1 MKLKERERKKSEN
14 ENFSRVGFFA
24 LFLNFLCFGL
34 VSMDYELWN
43 LKPNR
48 KPKNLSITDPQ
59 PTRFGSRIRPLV
71 FRTDGLIG

>member
-24 LFLNFLCFGL
+24 LFLNFLRVRS

-43 LKPNR
+43 SKPNQ
-48 KPKNLSITDPQ
+48 KLENLSITDPQ